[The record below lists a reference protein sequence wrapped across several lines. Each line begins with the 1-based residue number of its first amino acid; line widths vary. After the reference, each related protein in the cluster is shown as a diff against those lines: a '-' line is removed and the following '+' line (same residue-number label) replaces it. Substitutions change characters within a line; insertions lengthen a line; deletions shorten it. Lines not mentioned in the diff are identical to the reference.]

1 MLFENVC
8 LIFFACNLCS
18 IFSDGLHSH
27 SGGPRKSVSG
37 IEVAA
42 NERYERTKSSL
53 ETEIV
58 DLRDRYF
65 QMSLQY
71 AEVEAQREDL
81 VMKLKASTNGKRSS

>member
-1 MLFENVC
+1 ML
-8 LIFFACNLCS
+8 ITACNPCS
-18 IFSDGLHSH
+18 IFSDGLNSH
-27 SGGPRKSVSG
+27 SGAPRKSVSG
-37 IEVAA
+37 TEVAA

-65 QMSLQY
+65 QMSLRY

-81 VMKLKASTNGKRSS
+81 VMKLKAHSNGKRLS